1 MRCELR
7 LIVISSPQ
15 LGKRPSARGGVCW
28 RVAAAPLRCVAC
40 SDRCCA
46 GRRFIWYVHAAF
58 DGAGSVTPHGNGR
71 TRARRERKKNDGQMG
86 YFLTR
91 CVLCTR
97 RTKLATRQSQVCT
110 YVVTSERVASCT
122 VYARTY
128 VVAQSIST
136 DHRRRIRSHDRA
148 AQAYTSN

>member
-1 MRCELR
+1 MRAPGESETQPNPNNDHALR
-7 LIVISSPQ
+7 AQAHRHQ
-15 LGKRPSARGGVCW
+15 LAAGKRPRRRRSIDLDDPASARGGVCVCW

-97 RTKLATRQSQVCT
+97 RTKLAPRQSQVCT
-110 YVVTSERVASCT
+110 WVASCT
-122 VYARTY
+122 VYARTLR
-128 VVAQSIST
+128 T
-136 DHRRRIRSHDRA
+136 
-148 AQAYTSN
+148 